1 MLLRLFPLQLLQSK
15 IMSIVVATTA
25 VAAIGVVAAAELV
38 GGDGPKLRRVCRD
51 LWNCVRLFR

>member
-1 MLLRLFPLQLLQSK
+1 MFDVQAGRILFA
-15 IMSIVVATTA
+15 AT
-25 VAAIGVVAAAELV
+25 GVVAAAELV